1 MTGGPHDGSA
11 PGAQGLFPRR
21 RGLGGLLTTEF
32 DRVPLGE
39 HRGRLLHGH
48 VERRVLR
55 LATGGRIQLS
65 LTLGRSR
72 ATAVEIE
79 DGDGTRL
86 LAIPP
91 VADPWLTMLRRTALL
106 WACSLL
112 LTAAVGRLLSL
123 LRPATGAG
131 TGSAGTASEG
141 AASDGSL
148 AAGGVTGTAAPVA

>member
-1 MTGGPHDGSA
+1 M
-11 PGAQGLFPRR
+11 PRR
-21 RGLGGLLTTEF
+21 RGLGGLLTTEV

-39 HRGRLLHGH
+39 HQGRLLHGH

-72 ATAVEIE
+72 ATAVEIA

-91 VADPWLTMLRRTALL
+91 VPDPWLTTLRRTALL

-112 LTAAVGRLLSL
+112 LTATVGRLRSMLST
-123 LRPATGAG
+123 ASDGDTGAG
-131 TGSAGTASEG
+131 ATTA
-141 AASDGSL
+141 GSL
-148 AAGGVTGTAAPVA
+148 PSGGVTSSDGPAA

>member
-79 DGDGTRL
+79 NSDGTQL

-91 VADPWLTMLRRTALL
+91 VEDPWLTMLGRTALL

-112 LTAAVGRLLSL
+112 LTAAVGRLRSL
-123 LRPATGAG
+123 LRGATGAG
-131 TGSAGTASEG
+131 TTD
-141 AASDGSL
+141 DGNL
-148 AAGGVTGTAAPVA
+148 ATGGVTGSTGPAA

>member
-39 HRGRLLHGH
+39 HRGRVIHGH

-65 LTLGRSR
+65 LTLGRTR

-79 DGDGTRL
+79 DGNGTQL

-91 VADPWLTMLRRTALL
+91 VEDPWLTMLRRTALL

-112 LTAAVGRLLSL
+112 LTATVGRLRSL
-123 LRPATGAG
+123 LRPATHTG
-131 TGSAGTASEG
+131 TTG
-141 AASDGSL
+141 DGNL
-148 AAGGVTGTAAPVA
+148 ATGGVTGSTGPAA